1 MHQGA
6 SLYIGPYVN
15 LLLKMQTVLF
25 HETIFGPIHSRR
37 LGTSL
42 GVNLS
47 PTDGKVCTF
56 DCLYCEAGYNAQGA
70 GTTGLP
76 SREQVREQLEHR
88 LKEMHANGDRLD
100 VITFSGNGEPTAHP
114 QFAGVIDDTIALR
127 DRYFPG
133 VKISVLANST
143 QLHRPDVVE
152 ALCRVDNNILK
163 LDSAVEDT
171 MRALDRPA
179 SPAFTVA
186 KVLDQLAAFP
196 GKLIIQTMQTRGTHG
211 GRTVDNTTEAERRAL
226 IDAYVRIRPA
236 SVMLYSI
243 DRRTPEQSLE
253 KVPRE
258 DLESFAARITAA
270 TGIPV
275 SVA

>member
-1 MHQGA
+1 
-6 SLYIGPYVN
+6 
-15 LLLKMQTVLF
+15 MQTVLF

-56 DCLYCEAGYNAQGA
+56 DCLYCEAGYNAQGP

-76 SREQVREQLEHR
+76 TRDHVRQQLDRR
-88 LKEMHANGDRLD
+88 LQQMRDNGDTLD

-114 QFAGVIDDTIALR
+114 QFALIIDDTVALR
-127 DRYFPG
+127 DKYFPS
-133 VKISVLANST
+133 VKISVLSNST

-171 MRALDRPA
+171 MRALDRPTSA
-179 SPAFTVA
+179 AFTVA
-186 KVLDQLAAFP
+186 KVVEQLAAFP
-196 GKLIIQTMQTRGTHG
+196 GKVTIQTMQTRGSHDG
-211 GRTVDNTTEAERRAL
+211 QVVDNTTEAEQLAL
-226 IDAYVRIRPA
+226 IEAYRRIRPQ
-236 SVMLYSI
+236 SIMLYSI
-243 DRRTPEQSLE
+243 DRRTPEQSLL
-253 KVPRE
+253 KVDR
-258 DLESFAARITAA
+258 DALDAFAARITAA